1 MKPLILS
8 LLALLLS
15 IPAAGAGAPWKVQE
29 IPSPAGSSSGEPFLA
44 VRGRTV
50 YLSWLEKQ
58 ESGGHRLRMAAW
70 DGAGWS
76 KPSTIVTSDSLFV
89 NWADFPSLIALQ
101 DGSLA
106 AHWLAKAGEGT
117 YAYHA
122 WMAISGDG
130 GTSWATA
137 RRLHSD
143 VSETEHGFVTLL
155 QGDGGLAAAWLDG
168 RNYAGGEAGGHGGS
182 EEMMLLFG
190 SSTDGTFGGET
201 VLDSRVCD
209 CCQTAGAAIP
219 GGFFIAYRDRS
230 EDEVRDISYVRKV
243 NGRWSEP
250 RTLHA
255 DDWKIAACPVNG
267 PAVAANGNNV
277 AVAWFTSPR
286 PLGKDGTKGE
296 ANRRVQVIFSSDAG
310 EHFGAPVRLDRD
322 HPLGRVDVRWL
333 DKESVLVVWL
343 EKTGSGQAEIR
354 ARRVHADGGL
364 EDTWTLTRTR
374 TARGSGFPR
383 LVVTGHGVV
392 AAWTEAGEPSQVRL
406 ALLSPPP
413 GRNKGQP

>member
-1 MKPLILS
+1 MKRLMAS

-15 IPAAGAGAPWKVQE
+15 IAATGAGASWKVQE
-29 IPSPAGSSSGEPFLA
+29 IPSPAGPSSGEPFLA
-44 VRGRTV
+44 VQGRTV

-58 ESGGHRLRMAAW
+58 EAGGHHLRMAAW

-76 KPSTIVTSDSLFV
+76 KPATIVSSDSLFV
-89 NWADFPSLIALQ
+89 NWADFPSIIALR

-106 AHWLAKAGEGT
+106 AHWLARAGEGT

-122 WMAISGDG
+122 WVATSGDG
-130 GTSWATA
+130 GASWSSA

-155 QGDGGLAAAWLDG
+155 QGDRGLAAAWLDG
-168 RNYAGGEAGGHGGS
+168 RNYADSEAGGHGS

-190 SSTDGTFGGET
+190 SGTDVTSNGET

-219 GGFFIAYRDRS
+219 GGFFLAYRDRS
-230 EDEVRDISYVRKV
+230 QDEVRDISYVRRV

-255 DDWKIAACPVNG
+255 DGWKIAACPVNG

-286 PLGKDGTKGE
+286 PLDKDGTKGE
-296 ANRRVQVIFSSDAG
+296 ANRRVQVIFSSDGG
-310 EHFGAPVRLDRD
+310 EHFGAPVRVDGN
-322 HPLGRVDVRWL
+322 HPLGRVDVRWV
-333 DKESVLVVWL
+333 DDESVLVVWL
-343 EKTGSGQAEIR
+343 EKAGGKAAIR
-354 ARRVHADGGL
+354 ARRVHADGRL
-364 EDTWTLTRTR
+364 DETWTVAPTQS
-374 TARGSGFPR
+374 ARGSGFPR
-383 LVVTGHGVV
+383 LAVTEHGVL
-392 AAWTEAGEPSQVRL
+392 AAWTDAGQPSKVRL
-406 ALLSPPP
+406 ALLSPP
-413 GRNKGQP
+413 GRRP